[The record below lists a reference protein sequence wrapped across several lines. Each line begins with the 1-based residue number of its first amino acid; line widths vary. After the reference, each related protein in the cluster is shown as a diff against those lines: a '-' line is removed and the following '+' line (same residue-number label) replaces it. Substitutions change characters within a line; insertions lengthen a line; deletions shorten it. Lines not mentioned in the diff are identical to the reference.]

1 MLPRVRSLSMALLG
15 APRIEVDG
23 RPLAVDTRKA
33 TALLAFLALSGHAH
47 ARSLLAE
54 LLWPDSE
61 PERSRSALRRTLSTL
76 RGALGEERLL
86 SDRLT
91 VSLDLEGA
99 YLDVAEFRRVAA
111 DSRAGV
117 DALAAALALHRGAL
131 LAGFSLRDSVEFE
144 DWHRDAAETLARERA
159 VALDRLADALAG
171 QGRFDEAIAAARQR
185 LELDS
190 LHEPTHR
197 RLIDLYSR
205 AGRRGDALVQYRECV
220 RELDRELGVA
230 PLRETTDLYNAI
242 NGGAAQAPV
251 ASAPAAA
258 AGELALVGR
267 GAELQRLLAAYEAAG
282 DGGALIV
289 IEGESGVG
297 KTRLGQEARSAI
309 EHAGGRSL
317 SARAHPGEQG
327 LPYGV
332 LAALARGALATHD
345 SDPPAQL
352 RADAARL
359 LPELGAPPEGS
370 LDEPGARLRFLESIS
385 QLILGAFAK
394 QGGAVWIDDLQ
405 WCDPASI
412 EALAYLARR
421 LAGHRLLLLGARRTD
436 EPDAERIY
444 ARFAELGERLA
455 LGRLGR
461 ADVISL
467 ALRGGL
473 DEPAGE
479 RIYRESEGLPL
490 FVAELLGPGAEE
502 AQAGGVRAVLE
513 ARLDAVGEAAGQVL
527 SAAALIGRTF
537 DADTLRGAS
546 GRSEEEVAAALEEL
560 GARGLIREGDAAYDF
575 AHERMRE
582 VAEERVGLAR
592 RRLLHRRIAAA
603 LSERHRDP
611 ALIARHLEAA
621 GDDAAAAAAHAAA
634 GAHART
640 LSAALEAIAHY
651 EAAIAL
657 GHPDAP
663 TLHEAIGDLHVLR
676 GAYDEALAAYAA
688 AAATTQDL
696 AAPGRLEHK
705 LGGVH
710 ERRGEWELADRHYEE
725 ALGLGADEA
734 AVRCDRS
741 RVAWRRGELE
751 QARELGYE
759 ALALAQAAG
768 ASGAAAQANNIL
780 GLLGCGR
787 EYLERSLE
795 LAAELPHPG
804 IRIAALNNLA
814 RDHAA
819 VGELARAE
827 ELLYEALVQCEAEG
841 DLHHQA
847 ALRNNLADVLH
858 RSGARD
864 AAMAELKLAVTAFA
878 AIGGED
884 ELLYP
889 GIWGLAEW

>member
-1 MLPRVRSLSMALLG
+1 
-15 APRIEVDG
+15 
-23 RPLAVDTRKA
+23 
-33 TALLAFLALSGHAH
+33 
-47 ARSLLAE
+47 
-54 LLWPDSE
+54 
-61 PERSRSALRRTLSTL
+61 
-76 RGALGEERLL
+76 
-86 SDRLT
+86 
-91 VSLDLEGA
+91 
-99 YLDVAEFRRVAA
+99 
-111 DSRAGV
+111 
-117 DALAAALALHRGAL
+117 
-131 LAGFSLRDSVEFE
+131 
-144 DWHRDAAETLARERA
+144 
-159 VALDRLADALAG
+159 
-171 QGRFDEAIAAARQR
+171 
-185 LELDS
+185 
-190 LHEPTHR
+190 
-197 RLIDLYSR
+197 
-205 AGRRGDALVQYRECV
+205 
-220 RELDRELGVA
+220 
-230 PLRETTDLYNAI
+230 
-242 NGGAAQAPV
+242 
-251 ASAPAAA
+251 
-258 AGELALVGR
+258 
-267 GAELQRLLAAYEAAG
+267 
-282 DGGALIV
+282 
-289 IEGESGVG
+289 
-297 KTRLGQEARSAI
+297 
-309 EHAGGRSL
+309 
-317 SARAHPGEQG
+317 
-327 LPYGV
+327 
-332 LAALARGALATHD
+332 
-345 SDPPAQL
+345 
-352 RADAARL
+352 
-359 LPELGAPPEGS
+359 
-370 LDEPGARLRFLESIS
+370 
-385 QLILGAFAK
+385 
-394 QGGAVWIDDLQ
+394 LQ
-405 WCDPASI
+405 WCDPATL

-436 EPDAERIY
+436 EPDPERIY

-467 ALRGGL
+467 ALRQGL
-473 DEPAGE
+473 DEPGGE

-490 FVAELLGPGAEE
+490 FVAELLAPGAEE
-502 AQAGGVRAVLE
+502 AQAGGVRAVFE
-513 ARLDAVGEAAGQVL
+513 ARLDAVGEAAAQVL

-560 GARGLIREGDAAYDF
+560 GARGLIRERDAAYDF

-621 GDDAAAAAAHAAA
+621 GDDAAAAGAYAAA

-640 LSAALEAIAHY
+640 LSAALEAISHY

-657 GHPDAP
+657 GHPQAP
-663 TLHEAIGDLHVLR
+663 ALHEAIGDLHVLR
-676 GAYDEALAAYAA
+676 GAYDDALAAYGA
-688 AAATTQDL
+688 AAATTDDL

-734 AVRCDRS
+734 AVGCDRS

-751 QARELGYE
+751 QARVLGFE

-768 ASGAAAQANNIL
+768 ANGAAAQANNIL

-795 LAAELPHPG
+795 LAAELPHPA

-819 VGELARAE
+819 EGELARAE
-827 ELLYEALVQCEAEG
+827 ELLYEALAQCEAEG

-878 AIGGED
+878 AIGGDD

-889 GIWGLAEW
+889 GIWSLAEW